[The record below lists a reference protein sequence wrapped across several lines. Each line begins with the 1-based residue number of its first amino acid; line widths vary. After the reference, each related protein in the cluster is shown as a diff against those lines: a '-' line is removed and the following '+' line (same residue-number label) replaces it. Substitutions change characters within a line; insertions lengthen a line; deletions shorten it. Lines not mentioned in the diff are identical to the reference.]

1 MTDVDPSQVL
11 ECERE
16 RLANSGLIQSY
27 GVLLFMDKQSGA
39 FRYVSANAASLL
51 GEDPQTLL
59 GQDGRDWLDRYL
71 PELVD
76 LPTSAGKRIHLL
88 GALDLGCGE
97 LDVLISPTSA
107 GWHLEFEPTIPDESD
122 PSAHRLL
129 ALRPP
134 IDTEKLRQLQQSLVE
149 VVSAVTGYDRVMLYQ
164 FHPDW
169 SGEVLAETVRLS
181 TGTYLG
187 LRFPASDI
195 PAIARGLYAQT
206 PYRHIPDAA
215 AAPIALVSR
224 NGDATALE
232 QTWSDLRSVSA
243 VHAQYL
249 HNMNVRSSFSVSISV
264 EGKLWGLIA
273 CHHPEPKLISL
284 QRRQRCKELAAEF
297 VESLQ
302 TVRKTARRAIYEAL
316 TACLA
321 PIKANVALGMALP
334 EAVAREFPTLAQVF
348 GAPSGALFI
357 DNAPSLFGEP
367 QDPGTVQALHQWC
380 LRNQGEAVFALDH
393 LPEALVP
400 ALQPGGDQVHGVLS
414 VSLRAKRLGNVPVN
428 IYLLRPEEA
437 GEIAWAGNP
446 EKPLEL
452 TPDGQRLSPR
462 HSFEKW
468 VQVRHGY
475 SRAWD
480 EESLFAAT
488 QLREQL
494 LTWL

>member
-1 MTDVDPSQVL
+1 MTDFDPSQVL

-27 GVLLFMDKQSGA
+27 GVLLFIDKHSGA
-39 FRYVSANAASLL
+39 FRYVSANGASLL
-51 GEDPQTLL
+51 GEDQQALL
-59 GQDGRDWLDRYL
+59 GQDGRDWLEQYL
-71 PELVD
+71 PDLTD
-76 LPTSAGKRIHLL
+76 LPNSAGQRLHLI

-97 LDVLISPTSA
+97 LDVLISPNSA
-107 GWHLEFEPTIPDESD
+107 GWLLEFEPTVADEGD
-122 PSAHRLL
+122 PRAHRLL
-129 ALRPP
+129 AVQPP
-134 IDTEKLRQLQQSLVE
+134 IDSAKLEQLQHSLVD

-169 SGEVLAETVRLS
+169 SGEVLAETVRTS
-181 TGTYLG
+181 KGAYLG
-187 LRFPASDI
+187 LRFPAADI

-215 AAPIALVSR
+215 AAPIALLSLT
-224 NGDATALE
+224 GDGAALDL
-232 QTWSDLRSVSA
+232 TWSDLRSVST

-249 HNMNVRSSFSVSISV
+249 HNMNVRSSFSVSILV

-273 CHHPEPKLISL
+273 CHHPEPRTISL
-284 QRRQRCKELAAEF
+284 QSRLRCKELATEF

-302 TVRKTARRAIYEAL
+302 TVRKTAQRAIYEAL

-321 PIKANVALGMALP
+321 PMKANVAQGMALP
-334 EAVAREFPTLAQVF
+334 AAIACEFPTLARLF
-348 GAPSGALFI
+348 GAPSGALFS
-357 DNAPSLFGEP
+357 DNALTLFGEP
-367 QDPGTVQALHQWC
+367 QDPGPVQTLHQWC
-380 LRNQGEAVFALDH
+380 LRNQGEPVFALDH
-393 LPEALVP
+393 LPAP
-400 ALQPGGDQVHGVLS
+400 IGQADTKVHGVLS
-414 VSLRAKRLGNVPVN
+414 VSWRARRLDNAL
-428 IYLLRPEEA
+428 IQLYLLRPEEA

-446 EKPLEL
+446 DKPLES

-468 VQVRHGY
+468 VEVRHGY

-480 EESLFAAT
+480 EDSLFAAT

-494 LTWL
+494 LAWL